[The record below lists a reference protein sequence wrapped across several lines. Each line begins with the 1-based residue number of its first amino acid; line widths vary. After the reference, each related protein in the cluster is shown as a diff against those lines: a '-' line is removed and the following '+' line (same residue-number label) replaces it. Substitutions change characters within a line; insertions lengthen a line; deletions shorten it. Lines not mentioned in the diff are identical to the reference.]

1 MSTMINNRMT
11 ERVNGAISA
20 AALIMPSLVVDDD
33 GMSTDV
39 GSVDEDDEPSFG
51 VVVGSVAPTGVG
63 A

>member
-1 MSTMINNRMT
+1 MSTIINNRMT

-39 GSVDEDDEPSFG
+39 GSVDEDDEPS
-51 VVVGSVAPTGVG
+51 VVVDDED
-63 A
+63 